1 MHYVFSSCYCILL
14 EMTSVFPASHL
25 RFGANLPRLE
35 VPHVNLASPPWLAGV
50 MTRKN
55 RTLTPAVQLFVDC
68 AREVVNP
75 IARKPN
81 VSRRATKSDASFA
94 LTQDR
99 NTIVKI
105 VTPPSL

>member
-1 MHYVFSSCYCILL
+1 M
-14 EMTSVFPASHL
+14 
-25 RFGANLPRLE
+25 
-35 VPHVNLASPPWLAGV
+35 NLAIPPSLVGV

-55 RTLTPAVQLFVDC
+55 RPLTPAVQLFVDC
-68 AREVVNP
+68 AREGNRLP
-75 IARKPN
+75 ESQMYFGGRP
-81 VSRRATKSDASFA
+81 KSDASFA